1 MLRVLKPGGRLVIEE
16 PDIRTLGVKLIAVA
30 EKLLMMRSH
39 LLAPGQIKSLFPNS
53 KTRIIAEDSSAW
65 IVVEKL
71 KS

>member
-1 MLRVLKPGGRLVIEE
+1 
-16 PDIRTLGVKLIAVA
+16 LGVKLIAVA

-39 LLAPGQIKSLFPNS
+39 FLTPGQTESLFPNS